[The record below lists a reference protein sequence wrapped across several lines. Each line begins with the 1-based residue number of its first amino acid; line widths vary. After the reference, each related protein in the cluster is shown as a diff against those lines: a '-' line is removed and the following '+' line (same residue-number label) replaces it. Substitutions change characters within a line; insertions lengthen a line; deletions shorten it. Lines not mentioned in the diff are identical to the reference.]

1 MANNIVQRSHDWVQS
16 PHTSLLAW
24 WIPWIAVI
32 AGLLAPVPVRTA
44 LWITAMSWMGMACIL
59 NAKRCGR
66 THCRY
71 TGPYYLAMSAPVVA
85 LGSGLVAADIYAWLV
100 LAAVILLGSK
110 LLWWATEHA
119 WGKYS

>member
-1 MANNIVQRSHDWVQS
+1 
-16 PHTSLLAW
+16 
-24 WIPWIAVI
+24 
-32 AGLLAPVPVRTA
+32 
-44 LWITAMSWMGMACIL
+44 MGTACIL
-59 NAKRCGR
+59 NARRCGR

-71 TGPYYLAMSAPVVA
+71 TGPYYLAMSAPVLA
-85 LGSGLVAADIYAWLV
+85 LGSGLVVADIYAWLV